1 MLLIRRVKCDYTDFY
16 YHFPNVNLCKS
27 KNHFNSTFLQIFRKS
42 IPADLP
48 KSIKI
53 EVFFTLQCCH
63 CESSFIRNSLYE
75 FAPTTRTYSFGVQY
89 SVLFESVSP
98 CTTNFT
104 CFPIPHPPS
113 CGSWPFLR
121 VVNRDCLWPLG
132 QASPAQ

>member
-1 MLLIRRVKCDYTDFY
+1 MMS
-16 YHFPNVNLCKS
+16 NVITQI
-27 KNHFNSTFLQIFRKS
+27 FTITFQMSTFANPKITLTQLFQIFRKS

-75 FAPTTRTYSFGVQY
+75 FAPTTRTYSFGEQY